1 MMLAVRARYELARR
15 PWIRWLFVVALAAGA
30 AHLVRREMSDIEQAK
45 REWGDSAT
53 VLVAKTG
60 HAPGEVIRA
69 ASVELPVAALPDDP
83 LTEIERGTRTRRH
96 LVAGEILVAQ
106 DVTGSTG
113 PAATA
118 DDGDAVVLV
127 PHRTPVALEAGLS
140 VRVVGDGVVLAE
152 TGTVMSS
159 VGEIAFV
166 AVPEESAPL
175 VADAVRKDVATLVFL
190 P

>member
-1 MMLAVRARYELARR
+1 MRSSFTRSNYL
-15 PWIRWLFVVALAAGA
+15 LFT
-30 AHLVRREMSDIEQAK
+30 
-45 REWGDSAT
+45 WGL
-53 VLVAKTG
+53 VLVA
-60 HAPGEVIRA
+60 
-69 ASVELPVAALPDDP
+69 ASVMTVTAMTGPSWLKSNVFELLPDSDYDP

-152 TGTVMSS
+152 TATVMSS